1 MGYLQASEMARYA
14 NLDIALFWH
23 LTSNHY
29 PPLPKSLIKP
39 CKEAIRNALAEEWD
53 KEIDLPEGIA
63 LGSVTTVPTRRIVEA
78 CHLEAFIDTYSGKDD
93 DD

>member
-1 MGYLQASEMARYA
+1 MGHLQASEMARYA

-39 CKEAIRNALAEEWD
+39 CKEAIGNAMDGEWD
-53 KEIDLPEGIA
+53 KEVDLPEGIA
-63 LGSVTTVPTRRIVEA
+63 LGEVTSVPTRRIVEA
-78 CHLEAFIDTYSGKDD
+78 CHLEPFIEYYSEEGEE
-93 DD
+93 